1 VKQYY
6 EYVVT
11 VETNA
16 DAYYEQDQYRDDDA
30 YECAADPNG
39 GGFYVKLGC
48 SPSSIYAIGF
58 VAFTDDACLYE
69 KRSSEQQEGDEVVAY
84 DTGIDAS
91 FWQITFGESAERARG
106 YTGRRVPIVKHED
119 QPHSPTQSP
128 HTLTNPP
135 ILAGT
140 CQSCIDYNV
149 YQEMVENAEDDEE
162 LDFDQLNDESF
173 CNLVWGESAVCGD
186 DCQAMGMST
195 GNSTW
200 EAREIV
206 FLALELCAF
215 FALSMGIFQK
225 RQSMSS
231 KELLIEQA
239 TAAHF
244 DMKRIHLVG
253 GCLGT
258 LIIVVCFAAAKLVS
272 ATLGFMLALDLG
284 ALFYL
289 LKLTLF

>member
-1 VKQYY
+1 M
-6 EYVVT
+6 
-11 VETNA
+11 NMNI
-16 DAYYEQDQYRDDDA
+16 
-30 YECAADPNG
+30 AAAEPT
-39 GGFYVKLGC
+39 
-48 SPSSIYAIGF
+48 PSA
-58 VAFTDDACLYE
+58 
-69 KRSSEQQEGDEVVAY
+69 
-84 DTGIDAS
+84 
-91 FWQITFGESAERARG
+91 
-106 YTGRRVPIVKHED
+106 
-119 QPHSPTQSP
+119 
-128 HTLTNPP
+128 PP
-135 ILAGT
+135 IIATAGKFIEAPGVRYT
-140 CQSCIDYNV
+140 AFRAFLTV
-149 YQEMVENAEDDEE
+149 RG
-162 LDFDQLNDESF
+162 LFDH
-173 CNLVWGESAVCGD
+173 AVCGD